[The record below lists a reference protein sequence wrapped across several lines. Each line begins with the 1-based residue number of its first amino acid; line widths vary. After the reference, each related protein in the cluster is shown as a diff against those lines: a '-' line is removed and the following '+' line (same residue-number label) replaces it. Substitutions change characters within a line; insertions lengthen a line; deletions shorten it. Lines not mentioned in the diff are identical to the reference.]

1 MKWQLVQQTNRKNLM
16 NNNINESLE
25 RGDLARLLRD
35 ELHID
40 QFQSKMGEDK
50 DVIVLSFKIKDKD
63 PALDL
68 VDFIEKGYDWV
79 LDSDTSSGEKEDGDY
94 LVFVEMD
101 RDTDA
106 PDRIMRLIADI
117 NNLTGQEIS
126 DWRWKYHKDVRGYD
140 MTEEEL
146 SNNIPLT
153 QEAYEQRFSKKSEAK
168 SDDELVKMKAVAGVN
183 VDTVAEKNEYTES
196 LRIAAGIK

>member
-1 MKWQLVQQTNRKNLM
+1 MTNK
-16 NNNINESLE
+16 IYESVE
-25 RGDLARLLRD
+25 RGDLARLLRT

-40 QFQSKMGEDK
+40 QFQSKMGNDA
-50 DVIVLSFKIKDKD
+50 DILVLSFKIKDKE

-68 VDFIEKGYDWV
+68 VDFIEKGYEWV
-79 LDSDTSSGEKEDGDY
+79 LDADISSGEKEDGDY

-106 PDRIMRLIADI
+106 PDRIMRLISDV
-117 NNLTGQEIS
+117 NNLSDNTMA
-126 DWRWKYHKDVRGYD
+126 DWRWKYHKGVRGYD

-146 SNNIPLT
+146 ATTLPLT
-153 QEAYEQRFSKKSEAK
+153 QESYEQRFPKKDEAK
-168 SDDELVKMKAVAGVN
+168 SDDEIVKMKAAAGVN

>member
-1 MKWQLVQQTNRKNLM
+1 M

-168 SDDELVKMKAVAGVN
+168 SDDELVKMKAAAGVN

>member
-1 MKWQLVQQTNRKNLM
+1 MHNNLTEGL
-16 NNNINESLE
+16 ES
-25 RGDLARLLRD
+25 GDLARLLRG

-50 DVIVLSFKIKDKD
+50 DIIVLSFKIKDKE

-79 LDSDTSSGEKEDGDY
+79 LDADISSGEKEDGDY

-117 NNLTGQEIS
+117 GNLTGQKPS
-126 DWRWKYHKDVRGYD
+126 DWRWKYHKSVRGYD

-146 SNNIPLT
+146 ANNIPLT
-153 QEAYEQRFSKKSEAK
+153 QEAYEQRFPKKNEAK
-168 SDDELVKMKAVAGVN
+168 SDDEVVKMKSAAGVD

-196 LRIAAGIK
+196 LRIAAGIR

>member
-1 MKWQLVQQTNRKNLM
+1 MANK
-16 NNNINESLE
+16 INESIE
-25 RGDLARLLRD
+25 RGDLARLLRS

-40 QFQSKMGEDK
+40 RFQSKMGDDA
-50 DVIVLSFKIKDKD
+50 DVIVLSFKIKDKE

-79 LDSDTSSGEKEDGDY
+79 LDADISSGEKEDGDY

-101 RDTDA
+101 RDTEA
-106 PDRIMRLIADI
+106 PDRIMRLVADI
-117 NNLTGQEIS
+117 KNLS
-126 DWRWKYHKDVRGYD
+126 DIPMDAWRWKYHKEVRGY
-140 MTEEEL
+140 EL
-146 SNNIPLT
+146 SEETLSQSMPLT
-153 QEAYEQRFSKKSEAK
+153 PEEYNKKFPKKSEPK
-168 SDDELVKMKAVAGVN
+168 SDDELVKMKSAAGVK

>member
-1 MKWQLVQQTNRKNLM
+1 MH
-16 NNNINESLE
+16 NNINESLE

-50 DVIVLSFKIKDKD
+50 DIVVLSFKIKDKE

-79 LDSDTSSGEKEDGDY
+79 LDSDISAGEKDDGDY

-101 RDTDA
+101 RDADA
-106 PDRIMRLIADI
+106 PDKIMRLVADI
-117 NNLTGQEIS
+117 NNLTGQELS
-126 DWRWKYHKDVRGYD
+126 DWRWKYHKEVRGYD
-140 MTEEEL
+140 MTEDSL
-146 SNNIPLT
+146 TQNMPLT
-153 QEAYEQRFSKKSEAK
+153 PEAYEQRFPKKSEAK
-168 SDDELVKMKAVAGVN
+168 SDDELVKMKAAAGVN
-183 VDTVAEKNEYTES
+183 VDTAAEKNDFTES
-196 LRIAAGIK
+196 LRIAAGIR